1 MRYVLFLFFT
11 HIYLAGGMCMK
22 KEPEFEVV
30 EHWKSDSE
38 EERKENLRRILKL
51 WRSMSREAA
60 QEGEG

>member
-1 MRYVLFLFFT
+1 
-11 HIYLAGGMCMK
+11 MK
-22 KEPEFEVV
+22 KELEFEVV

-51 WRSMSREAA
+51 WQFMSREAA